1 MAYKSV
7 FTVLTDLADV
17 EPVLEATLPF
27 VRAEGA
33 HLSVLCLGIDRT
45 QTGYYFAGA
54 TAVMQEETLM
64 QAQTE
69 AKEIE
74 EAVRERLG
82 RTEVSWDVEAVIA
95 QTATVAGLVARRAR
109 FADLVVLPKPY
120 GPNRTMD
127 APVIVESALF
137 QGQAPV
143 MVLPGAAAPGVAP
156 SKVVVAWNESA
167 EALTAVRRA
176 LPLLTA
182 ADEVNVLLIDPQTH
196 STDSADPGIELSE
209 MLDRH
214 GVKVEI
220 SIVAKTLPR
229 VSDMI
234 LRHVADQNADLLVM
248 GAYGHSRFREAILG
262 GATRNLLEQAEV
274 PVLMAH

>member
-7 FTVLTDLADV
+7 FTVVTDLTDV
-17 EPVLEATLPF
+17 GPVLEAALPF

-33 HLSVLCLGIDRT
+33 HLEVLCLGVDRT

-54 TAVMQEETLM
+54 TAMMHEETLM
-64 QAQTE
+64 QAQTD
-69 AKEIE
+69 AKAVED
-74 EAVRERLG
+74 AVRERLG
-82 RTEVSWDVEAVIA
+82 RTEVSWGVDAVIA

-109 FADLVVLPKPY
+109 FADLVMLPKPY
-120 GPNRTMD
+120 GTNRTMD
-127 APVIVESALF
+127 APVIVEAAMF

-143 MVLPGAAAPGVAP
+143 MVLPGDTAPGTAP
-156 SKVVVAWNESA
+156 GKVVIAWNESA
-167 EALTAVRRA
+167 EAMSAVRRA
-176 LPLLTA
+176 LPLLMA
-182 ADEVNVLLIDPQTH
+182 ADEVNILIIDPQVH

-209 MLDRH
+209 MLTRH

-234 LRHVADQNADLLVM
+234 LRHVADQDAELLVM

>member
-1 MAYKSV
+1 MAYKSI
-7 FTVLTDLADV
+7 FTVVTDLADV
-17 EPVLEATLPF
+17 GPVLEAALPF

-33 HLSVLCLGIDRT
+33 HLDVLCLGVDRT

-54 TAVMQEETLM
+54 TALMYEETLM
-64 QAQTE
+64 QAQAE
-69 AKEIE
+69 ARTIE
-74 EAVRERLG
+74 DAVRERLD
-82 RTEVSWDVEAVIA
+82 RTEVSWGVDAVVA

-109 FADLVVLPKPY
+109 FADLVMLPKPY

-127 APVIVESALF
+127 APVIVESAMF

-143 MVLPGAAAPGVAP
+143 MVLPPDATPGTAPAR
-156 SKVVVAWNESA
+156 VVIAWNESA
-167 EALTAVRRA
+167 EAMSAVRRA
-176 LPLLTA
+176 LPLLMA
-182 ADEVNVLLIDPQTH
+182 AGDVNVLIIDPQTH
-196 STDSADPGIELSE
+196 STDSADPGTELSE
-209 MLDRH
+209 MLTRH
-214 GVKVEI
+214 GVKVEV

-234 LRHVADQNADLLVM
+234 LRHVSDQNADLLVM

>member
-7 FTVLTDLADV
+7 FTVITDLSDV
-17 EPVLEATLPF
+17 GPVLEAALPF

-33 HLSVLCLGIDRT
+33 HLNVLCLCIDRT

-54 TAVMQEETLM
+54 TAMMHEETLLH
-64 QAQTE
+64 AQSE

-74 EAVRERLG
+74 DAVRERLG
-82 RTEVSWDVEAVIA
+82 RTEVSWGVDAVIA

-109 FADLVVLPKPY
+109 FADLVMLPKPY

-127 APVIVESALF
+127 APVIVESAMF

-143 MVLPGAAAPGVAP
+143 MVLPGDAAPGTTP
-156 SKVVVAWNESA
+156 SKVVIAWNESA
-167 EALTAVRRA
+167 EAMSAVRRA
-176 LPLLTA
+176 LPLLIA
-182 ADEVNVLLIDPQTH
+182 AGEVNILIVDPQTH
-196 STDSADPGIELSE
+196 STDSADPGSELSE
-209 MLDRH
+209 MLNRH
-214 GVKVEI
+214 GVKVEV

-234 LRHVADQNADLLVM
+234 LRHVSDQNAELLVM

>member
-7 FTVLTDLADV
+7 FTVVTDLDDV
-17 EPVLEATLPF
+17 GPVLEAALPF

-33 HLSVLCLGIDRT
+33 HLDVLCLGVDRT

-54 TAVMQEETLM
+54 SAMMHEETLM
-64 QAQTE
+64 HAQSE
-69 AKEIE
+69 AKGIE
-74 EAVRERLG
+74 DAVRERLG
-82 RTEVSWDVEAVIA
+82 RTEVSWGVDAVVA

-109 FADLVVLPKPY
+109 FADLVMLPKPY

-127 APVIVESALF
+127 APVIVESAMF

-143 MVLPGAAAPGVAP
+143 MVLPGDATPGPAP
-156 SKVVVAWNESA
+156 SRVVVAWNESA
-167 EALTAVRRA
+167 EAMSAVRRA
-176 LPLLTA
+176 LPLLMA
-182 ADEVNVLLIDPQTH
+182 AGAVNVLIIDPQTH
-196 STDSADPGIELSE
+196 STDSADPGTELSE
-209 MLDRH
+209 MLTRH
-214 GVKVEI
+214 GVKVEV
-220 SIVAKTLPR
+220 SILAKTLPR

-234 LRHVADQNADLLVM
+234 LRHVDDLDADLLVM

-262 GATRNLLEQAEV
+262 GATRNLLEQSKV